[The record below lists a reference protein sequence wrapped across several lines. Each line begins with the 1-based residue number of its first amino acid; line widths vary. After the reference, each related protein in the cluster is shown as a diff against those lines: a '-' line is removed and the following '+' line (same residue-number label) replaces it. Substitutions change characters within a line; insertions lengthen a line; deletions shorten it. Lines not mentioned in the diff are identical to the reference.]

1 MNRLKK
7 YIGILIGIVFPFVL
21 LPSCNTNNESAHI
34 EEERNSIAVFLYSRD
49 SVPAHYVVQNTLDKG
64 EYRYM
69 TWYEMGLDGER
80 KHTYKKPLCI
90 NKDTL
95 FGFLKYHDDTIR
107 KIMMVRDSLT
117 HHFAPLVLD
126 EKGDSIPYDSLE
138 HYYEHHEAL
147 PGSDF
152 VTKFRGKQIITLNG
166 QSYEAY
172 RFDKQDVGA
181 TALPM
186 EEKIYF
192 DSLFNILSVEW
203 KWMDDES
210 AKIPYNGLIRYV
222 MVDYDWLSA
231 SLIRLDSVPEVVKCV
246 VDSLSMKK
254 Y

>member
-1 MNRLKK
+1 
-7 YIGILIGIVFPFVL
+7 
-21 LPSCNTNNESAHI
+21 
-34 EEERNSIAVFLYSRD
+34 
-49 SVPAHYVVQNTLDKG
+49 
-64 EYRYM
+64 
-69 TWYEMGLDGER
+69 MGLDGER

-117 HHFAPLVLD
+117 HHFTPLALD

-152 VTKFRGKQIITLNG
+152 VTKFRGKQVITLNG

-172 RFDKQDVGA
+172 RFDKQDVGPIA
-181 TALPM
+181 FPLV
-186 EEKIYF
+186 EKIYF
-192 DSLFNILSVEW
+192 DSLFNILSLSFE
-203 KWMDDES
+203 WMDDES
-210 AKIPYNGLIRYV
+210 ANIPYNGLIRYV

>member
-1 MNRLKK
+1 MKDKHTL
-7 YIGILIGIVFPFVL
+7 LIVL
-21 LPSCNTNNESAHI
+21 GWLLTLFLCASCNTNNENASI
-34 EEERNSIAVFLYSRD
+34 EEERNSIAVFLFSMD

-117 HHFAPLVLD
+117 HHFTPLVLD

-152 VTKFRGKQIITLNG
+152 VTKFRGKQVITLNG

-172 RFDKQDVGA
+172 RFDKQDVGPIA
-181 TALPM
+181 FPLV
-186 EEKIYF
+186 EKIYF
-192 DSLFNILSVEW
+192 DSLFNILSLSFE
-203 KWMDDES
+203 WMDDES
-210 AKIPYNGLIRYV
+210 ANIPYNGLIRYV
-222 MVDYDWLSA
+222 MVDNDWLSA
-231 SLIRLDSVPEVVKCV
+231 SLIRLDSVPEVVKSV

-254 Y
+254 

>member
-1 MNRLKK
+1 MKDKHTL
-7 YIGILIGIVFPFVL
+7 LIVL
-21 LPSCNTNNESAHI
+21 GWLLTLFLCASCNTNNESASI
-34 EEERNSIAVFLYSRD
+34 EDERNSIALFLFSTD
-49 SVPAHYVVQNTLDKG
+49 SVPRHYVVQNTLNKG
-64 EYRYM
+64 EYRYLS
-69 TWYEMGLDGER
+69 WYGIDMNGER
-80 KHTYKKPLCI
+80 KEQRGARLRI

-95 FGFLKYHDDTIR
+95 FVRSTYHSDTIC
-107 KIMMVRDSLT
+107 KTLMVRDSLT
-117 HHFAPLVLD
+117 HHFTPLVLD

-152 VTKFRGKQIITLNG
+152 VTKFRGKQVITLNG

-172 RFDKQDVGA
+172 RFDKQDVGPIA
-181 TALPM
+181 FPLV
-186 EEKIYF
+186 EKIYF
-192 DSLFNILSVEW
+192 DSLFNILSLSFE
-203 KWMDDES
+203 WMDDES
-210 AKIPYNGLIRYV
+210 ANIPYNGLIRYV